1 MNKYEFKLTPAYC
14 LYNGTAIIDQKGS
27 SIKFL
32 MEKYWDESLKK
43 RLTRAFCNYVN
54 FVITQKDCPEEF
66 RTLPAIEFFE
76 GNRQQLKKCVSKLY
90 GKNFSAVV
98 NEQAETESIDSSS
111 KNEKNGDDAAAVIL
125 LDSIMAEA
133 KNKGATDIHIEEN
146 LIRFR
151 INGKLETE
159 FILEGNKTVEL
170 IQRIKMLAGMNVLE
184 KRRSQ
189 DGHFVYGRK
198 EPLFVRVSSMGI
210 IGKNYSDENESV
222 VIRILD
228 TSRIPL
234 NLENLGF
241 NESQKLKILDLCNEK
256 NGLIIICG
264 PTGAGKSTTAA
275 SMLQEI
281 KTINNGN
288 VKIISLEDPPEYV
301 IPGITQIQIDGKIK
315 NSFSEALVHVFRQD
329 PDVLM
334 IGEIR
339 DEKSAS
345 AAIRASLTG
354 HLVIA
359 TLHTASASGA
369 IMRLE
374 DLGISRNAIVSVL
387 KGVIIQEMNHSENKM
402 NLLADIS
409 VPEEKLQ
416 MKIKEELS
424 EKEINSC
431 FSHLRNYVDLDEKG
445 FVADTHGENIIT
457 PVFKTE
463 DKNYRQLEG

>member
-14 LYNGTAIIDQKGS
+14 LYNGTAILDQKGS

-32 MEKYWDESLKK
+32 MEKYWDENLKK

-54 FVITQKDCPEEF
+54 FVISQKDCPEEF
-66 RTLPAIEFFE
+66 RKLPVVEFFE

-90 GKNFSAVV
+90 GKTLSDISEENKDFSIGKKV
-98 NEQAETESIDSSS
+98 EEDS
-111 KNEKNGDDAAAVIL
+111 KKENDAAAVIL
-125 LDSIMAEA
+125 LDSILSEA
-133 KNKGATDIHIEEN
+133 RNKGATDIHIEEN

-151 INGKLETE
+151 INGKLSTE
-159 FILEGNKTVEL
+159 FNLDKRKTSEL

-189 DGHFVYGRK
+189 DGHFIFGEK
-198 EPLFVRVSSMGI
+198 SPLFVRVSSVGI
-210 IGKNYSDENESV
+210 IGKDYSDENESV

-228 TSRIPL
+228 TNRIPL
-234 NLENLGF
+234 TLGNLGF
-241 NESQKLKILDLCNEK
+241 NKKQEAKICDLCNEK

-275 SMLQEI
+275 SMLVEI
-281 KTINNGN
+281 KQKKNGN
-288 VKIISLEDPPEYV
+288 IKIISLEDPPEYV
-301 IPGITQIQIDGKIK
+301 IPGITQIQIDEKIK

-387 KGVIIQEMNHSENKM
+387 KGVIIQEMNHSENSL

-409 VPEEKLQ
+409 LPEKNLQ
-416 MKIKEELS
+416 MKINEKLS
-424 EKEINSC
+424 EREINSC
-431 FSHLRNYVDLDEKG
+431 FSHLKNYLDLDESRLG
-445 FVADTHGENIIT
+445 SENHREKHIS
-457 PVFKTE
+457 PVFKNDE
-463 DKNYRQLEG
+463 IRLKKMEG